1 MKIYFNLEDFNQKTP
16 KNPIYN
22 FIISNVVCFWLMKNP
37 IYMNLVS
44 QFFIVFYEELENML
58 FDSQISFI
66 INSYSLLS
74 VIFIIVILI

>member
-22 FIISNVVCFWLMKNP
+22 FNISNVVCFWLMKNP

-58 FDSQISFI
+58 FDS
-66 INSYSLLS
+66 
-74 VIFIIVILI
+74 